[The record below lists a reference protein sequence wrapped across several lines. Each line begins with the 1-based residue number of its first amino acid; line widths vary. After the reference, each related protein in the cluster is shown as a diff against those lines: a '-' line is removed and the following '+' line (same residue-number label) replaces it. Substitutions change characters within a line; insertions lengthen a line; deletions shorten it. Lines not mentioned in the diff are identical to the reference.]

1 MLKLRLMAILAA
13 GMLLAP
19 GMAFTQQEP
28 AASFTGIEA
37 VTLYPSSAKVEV
49 KNRAVPEKLPSGEV
63 VLVVYLPGYAY
74 PNTVSASIDGKL
86 AGMNIERLAKE
97 DDSDPILAPWKKMLL
112 DAQNEHAALKA
123 EQEGVQA
130 RIAMWSNP
138 ASPQA
143 NLAPEM
149 ERLDKAMQAGLK
161 AANARM
167 LELAPLLEKAQKKIA
182 VAEKRLESLAPSYK
196 ISFVLAQLR
205 SGSDFTY
212 SYMLGNCGW
221 RPSYTLNALP
231 GAEKVELGFSAEITQ
246 NSGFDWRDVKTSLA
260 TNAPRRDVTPPELD
274 PWRISQMQPPAPAKN
289 KAVAFEANEPALAR
303 LQSAPELRP
312 EGEYQHFDN
321 LYVPEETLF
330 ATYSIWDMG
339 KRTITDGAPA
349 VFTVTDE
356 TFKADFLYTARPKVS
371 DQAFLTAELKPA
383 ESERIMPRAEA
394 VYMVEGNTVG
404 NGYYPA
410 GESLYFGTDP
420 LVKVSSTELSNQ
432 SDERGLIGKTQVRNW
447 QWKYEVENL
456 GSKPITLRVEDSA
469 PSLGDARMQIKL
481 ASNPAPEADK
491 LKSRYVWRT
500 TLAPQS
506 KFEIEHRV
514 EASAPADVGLDS
526 NR

>member
-1 MLKLRLMAILAA
+1 MFKSRFITLVAA

-19 GMAFTQQEP
+19 GMAFAQQESTE
-28 AASFTGIEA
+28 SFAKIEA

-49 KNRAVPEKLPSGEV
+49 KSMAVPEKLPSGEV
-63 VLVVYLPGYAY
+63 VLVAYLPGYAY
-74 PNTVSASIDGKL
+74 PNTISARIDGKL

-97 DDSDPILAPWKKMLL
+97 DGSDPILAPWKKALL
-112 DAQNEHAALKA
+112 EAQNEYAAIKA

-130 RIAMWSNP
+130 RIAMWTNP

-143 NLAPEM
+143 NLGSEM
-149 ERLDKAMQAGLK
+149 ERLDKAMQTGLK

-167 LELAPLLEKAQKKIA
+167 LELAPMLEEAQKKIA
-182 VAEKRLESLAPSYK
+182 AAETRLEALAPSYK

-205 SGSDFTY
+205 SGSDITY

-231 GAEKVELGFSAEITQ
+231 GAGEVELGFSAEITQ
-246 NSGFDWRDVKTSLA
+246 NSGFDWHDVKTNLA
-260 TNAPRRDVTPPELD
+260 TNAPRRDVAPPELD
-274 PWRISQMQPPAPAKN
+274 SWRISQIQPPTPAQN
-289 KAVAFEANEPALAR
+289 KAVAFEAEQPAMAR
-303 LQSAPELRP
+303 LQSAPKLSP
-312 EGEYQHFDN
+312 DGEYQHFDN
-321 LYVPEETLF
+321 LYVPEETMF
-330 ATYSIWDMG
+330 ATYSLWDMG
-339 KRTITDGAPA
+339 KRTLPDGTPA
-349 VFTVTDE
+349 VFTVTDD

-383 ESERIMPRAEA
+383 GNDRIMPRAEA

-410 GESLYFGTDP
+410 GETLYFGTDP
-420 LVKVSSTELSNQ
+420 LVKVSSAELSNQ

-456 GSKPITLRVEDSA
+456 GSKPIALKVEDSA
-469 PSLGDARMQIKL
+469 PALGDARMEIKL
-481 ASNPAPEADK
+481 ASTPAPEADK
-491 LKSRYVWRT
+491 LKSMYVWRT

-506 KFEIEHRV
+506 KFEIEHRI

-526 NR
+526 SR